1 MYQHSKD
8 VAYNMS
14 GFENKTDHITI
25 NLKAGIENLK
35 GATVKPK
42 AKIED

>member
-8 VAYNMS
+8 VAYDVS

-25 NLKAGIENLK
+25 NPKAGIENLK
-35 GATVKPK
+35 GAIVKPK